1 MIDKIL
7 IFICIAIAFF
17 VIVFIYAIIAQIAKK
32 RHMSISKGDQDRY
45 IQKNGITVTRD
56 LQYNGPL
63 EKCRFIVDDVEKAVY
78 VSSSQ
83 SDYQLVKIPY
93 SQLINVHKKVTYTED
108 GSMGGA
114 ILGGLVAGGIG
125 SYLGA
130 TRGRH
135 YICSYIVELNLR
147 NIAFPIFQMVLFEN
161 AKFDADSAEYREAD
175 QFASELKGIVNAIRC
190 VW

>member
-7 IFICIAIAFF
+7 TFIYIAIAF
-17 VIVFIYAIIAQIAKK
+17 VGIVFVYTIISRIVKG
-32 RHMSISKGDQDRY
+32 RHMSLSKREQDKS
-45 IQKNGITVTRD
+45 IKKNGINVTRD
-56 LQYNGPL
+56 LQYDGPF
-63 EKCRFIVDDVEKAVY
+63 ETCRFIVDDVEKVVY

-93 SQLINVHKKVTYTED
+93 RQLINAHKKVTYTED

-161 AKFDADSAEYREAD
+161 AKFDADSAEYKEAD
-175 QFASELKGIVNAIRC
+175 QFASELKGIINAIRC
-190 VW
+190 IW

>member
-7 IFICIAIAFF
+7 IFICIAVAFF
-17 VIVFIYAIIAQIAKK
+17 VIVFIYAIIAQIVKK
-32 RHMSISKGDQDRY
+32 RRMSILKGDQDKT
-45 IQKNGITVTRD
+45 IKKNGINVTRD
-56 LQYNGPL
+56 LQYNGPF

-93 SQLINVHKKVTYTED
+93 RQLINVHKKVTYTED

-161 AKFDADSAEYREAD
+161 AKVDADSAEYREAD